1 MKKLPIGIQTFSEI
15 ILGNYLYIDKT
26 QAILN
31 VISLGKYFFISRPRR
46 FGKSLLVSTL
56 YEIFSGN
63 RELFQGLYIYDKIE
77 WKPHPVIHIDLSL
90 IPRENE
96 TQLREGLL
104 YFVQKAASQHQL
116 TLNTQQYDLAFQEL
130 IVKLGEKYQ
139 EKVVVLID
147 EYDKPLL
154 DRIDNLELAHKNRD
168 VLKNFYGVLK
178 GSDQHLRFVFI
189 TGVSK
194 FARVSI
200 FSGLNNLD
208 DITVDARFAT
218 IAGLTQD
225 EVENAFPEY
234 LAKFQQHAGY
244 SGEELLELI
253 RFWYNGYSWDGVTR
267 LYNPFSLLNLFAKM
281 EFRNYWFATGT
292 PTFLI
297 KKFREQQIDISTL
310 EQQRLGLPAFDT
322 YDIEH
327 LEMAALLFQTGYLSI
342 KGFKKARHG
351 AKTYILSYP
360 NFEVQESLLT
370 YLLSDFSGEP
380 APKVQ
385 PLHEEMYM
393 YLEEEKLD
401 AFIQLMQT
409 LISGIPYPLHIKEEA
424 YYHSLFYMIL
434 KLLGADVDA
443 EVLTDKGRIDGVL
456 EYDDRIYII
465 ECKYGKP
472 GRKMETITQTA
483 IRQIYEKKY
492 YEPFLK
498 SGKKIV
504 LLGIGFVDKTLGY
517 QVEPVLLT

>member
-225 EVENAFPEY
+225 EVEKSFPEY

-244 SGEELLELI
+244 SGEELL
-253 RFWYNGYSWDGVTR
+253 DM
-267 LYNPFSLLNLFAKM
+267 NPF
-281 EFRNYWFATGT
+281 
-292 PTFLI
+292 
-297 KKFREQQIDISTL
+297 
-310 EQQRLGLPAFDT
+310 
-322 YDIEH
+322 
-327 LEMAALLFQTGYLSI
+327 
-342 KGFKKARHG
+342 
-351 AKTYILSYP
+351 
-360 NFEVQESLLT
+360 
-370 YLLSDFSGEP
+370 
-380 APKVQ
+380 
-385 PLHEEMYM
+385 
-393 YLEEEKLD
+393 
-401 AFIQLMQT
+401 
-409 LISGIPYPLHIKEEA
+409 
-424 YYHSLFYMIL
+424 
-434 KLLGADVDA
+434 
-443 EVLTDKGRIDGVL
+443 
-456 EYDDRIYII
+456 
-465 ECKYGKP
+465 
-472 GRKMETITQTA
+472 
-483 IRQIYEKKY
+483 
-492 YEPFLK
+492 
-498 SGKKIV
+498 
-504 LLGIGFVDKTLGY
+504 
-517 QVEPVLLT
+517 